1 MNTNQQQ
8 GFMDPRLQAASDYVC
23 QTGRHV
29 FLTGKAGTGKTTFL
43 QKLKHLTPKRIVV
56 VAPTGVA
63 AINAGGVTIHSFFQ
77 LPYGPQLP
85 DSLRRRVKGEGGGIK
100 KFSRE
105 KIRII
110 KCLDLLIID
119 EVSMVR
125 ADLLDGIDEVLRR
138 FRDPRKVFGGVQ
150 VLMVGDL
157 HQLSPVVKDD
167 EWQLMKDFYE
177 TVYFFSSK
185 AYRDASPVTIELT
198 HIFRQSDR
206 EFIGILNAVRNNEA
220 DHEVLR
226 KLNERYRPGFV
237 PEEKEAYI
245 TLTTHNA
252 SASEINQ
259 AQLRRLS
266 APSFFFEA
274 AITGDFPSHAWPTE
288 ERLEL
293 KVGAQVMFVRNDPG
307 REKRYFNGKI
317 GAITALEADEAEVS
331 CPGEEHPIRVGRS
344 TWSNL
349 KYTLNEETREVTEE
363 TTGSFEQIPLK
374 LAWAITIH
382 KSQGLTFERAIID
395 ARAAFAYGQVYV
407 ALSRCRT
414 LEGLVLSTP
423 LSAHGIMTD
432 SKVIQFNHGIDPSA
446 CEDDKIG
453 KARKEF
459 DRSLILELFDFGLL
473 RYRAEQWQ
481 RLTEKHAPSLLLTG
495 SLAAAELSE
504 RLNSG
509 VLQYATRFSAELQTS
524 GASLTNA
531 LLSPEMLDR
540 IPRAADYFY
549 KALEPL
555 YQDVRLKIGF
565 ECDQSALREDLG
577 DAYEKMQKD
586 FFVKL
591 ELLKTAQNGFRADD
605 YLRVRRDAELD
616 FRPLKP
622 GGKEKTRESRIKVP
636 HAPLFRLL
644 LQWRED
650 LAGQNDLPLYYVM
663 PASAL
668 INLCEYLPLNM
679 DDLLNIPGLGKKKVA
694 LFGEEL
700 LSMISAYCAANDVKP
715 DKKPEPKRKRKGRK
729 AMNSED
735 RV

>member
-1 MNTNQQQ
+1 MNPETIKLT
-8 GFMDPRLQAASDYVC
+8 DPRLQAASDFVC
-23 QTGRHV
+23 HTGRHV

-43 QKLKHLTPKRIVV
+43 QNLKHLTAKRMVV

-85 DSLRRRVKGEGGGIK
+85 ESLMRRVKGEAGGIK

-105 KIRII
+105 KVRII

-167 EWQLMKDFYE
+167 EWQIMKDFYD

-185 AYRDASPVTIELT
+185 AYQAAQAVTIELT

-206 EFIGILNAVRNNEA
+206 EFIGILNAVRNNTA
-220 DHEVLR
+220 GPEVLR
-226 KLNERYRPGFV
+226 KLNARYRPGFV
-237 PEEKEAYI
+237 PEEKDAYI

-259 AQLRRLS
+259 AQMKRLA

-274 AITGDFPSHAWPTE
+274 LVSGDFPSHAFPTD

-307 REKRYFNGKI
+307 RDKRYFNGKI
-317 GAITALEADEAEVS
+317 GTITALEGEEIEVT
-331 CPGEEHPIRVGRS
+331 CPGEVHPVRVGRS
-344 TWSNL
+344 IWNNL
-349 KYTLNEETREVTEE
+349 KYSMNEETREVTEE

-374 LAWAITIH
+374 PAWAITIH

-432 SKVIQFNHGIDPSA
+432 SKVLQFNDAIDPGI
-446 CEDDKIG
+446 CEQENIL
-453 KARKEF
+453 KARRDYE
-459 DRSLILELFDFGLL
+459 RSLILELFDFGLL
-473 RYRAEQWQ
+473 RYRSEQWL
-481 RLTEKHAPSLLLTG
+481 RLNEKHGHSVLMTG
-495 SLAAAELSE
+495 SLRAAEWHE

-509 VLQYATRFSAELQTS
+509 VIQFAARFMAEIRAADETLRGEPLNQE
-524 GASLTNA
+524 L
-531 LLSPEMLDR
+531 MKR
-540 IPRAADYFY
+540 IPRAAEYFISV
-549 KALEPL
+549 LEPL
-555 YQDVRLKIGF
+555 YQDVRNKISF
-565 ECDQSALREDLG
+565 ECDQSALREELT
-577 DAYEKMQKD
+577 DAYEKLQKD
-586 FFVKL
+586 LFVKT
-591 ELLKTAQNGFRADD
+591 ELLRTAQNVFSVNE

-616 FRPLKP
+616 FKP
-622 GGKEKTRESRIKVP
+622 VKTGGRERTAESRIKVP
-636 HAPLFRLL
+636 HEQLFRTL
-644 LQWRED
+644 LQWRDD
-650 LAGQNDLPLYYVM
+650 LAGQNDLPQYYVI
-663 PASAL
+663 PAKT
-668 INLCEYLPLNM
+668 IIKLCEYLPLSQT
-679 DDLLNIPGLGKKKVA
+679 DLLSVPGIGKKKVA
-694 LFGEEL
+694 QFGDEL
-700 LSMISAYCAANDVKP
+700 LGIITAYCLASGVTPDQKP
-715 DKKPEPKRKRKGRK
+715 VSQKKRKRKKTPKGD
-729 AMNSED
+729 EQD
-735 RV
+735 